1 MSTEE
6 TPGNEGYLSPA
17 RVFAELDDSMADA
30 EELRGRTDGMADRP
44 AHERAAGRYL
54 VGLVTA
60 SWEVAELDH
69 PFFGP
74 AFRGIRGRLV
84 SAGCDLILC
93 GNRPVRRGDP
103 ARAAALERTIERGAD
118 ALIVWG
124 VGWDDPE
131 VEPILSSEVP
141 AVFIDLDPIG
151 RRAGYVMSDNVGAMA
166 SVVRH
171 LYDTGRRRIA
181 HICGLQNTRPGP
193 DRLFGYRSELD
204 RLGLPAPDEYVESG
218 DYYHRS
224 AYEAAKRLLALPE
237 CPDAITCASDIMAI
251 GAMVAIAEAG
261 LRIPD
266 DVAVTGF
273 DDAPF
278 AADIKPS
285 LTTVRQDAAGMG
297 TAAAEAILRMLESPE
312 EPPAATVIS
321 SQLVIR
327 ESSASQAG
335 QRRRVSAY

>member
-1 MSTEE
+1 MWTDRA
-6 TPGNEGYLSPA
+6 PDNEGYPSPE
-17 RVFAELDDSMADA
+17 RIFAELDGSMADA
-30 EELRGRTDGMADRP
+30 ENLRARTDGMADKP
-44 AHERAAGRYL
+44 AHERAAGRFL

-74 AFRGIRGRLV
+74 VFKGIRGRLV

-93 GNRPVRRGDP
+93 GNRPARIGDP
-103 ARAAALERTIERGAD
+103 TRAAALERTIERGAD

-124 VGWDDPE
+124 LGWDDPE

-151 RRAGYVMSDNVGAMA
+151 RRVGYVMSDNVAAMA

-171 LYDTGRRRIA
+171 LHDTGRRRIS

-204 RLGLPAPDEYVESG
+204 HLGLSAPAEYIERG
-218 DYYHRS
+218 DYYHHS
-224 AYEAAKRLLALPE
+224 AYKAAKRLLALPE
-237 CPDAITCASDIMAI
+237 PPDAITCASDTMAI
-251 GAMVAIAEAG
+251 GAMVAINETG
-261 LRIPD
+261 LLIPSD
-266 DVAVTGF
+266 IAVTGF

-278 AADIKPS
+278 AASLKPS
-285 LTTVRQDAAGMG
+285 LTTVRQDAPGLG
-297 TAAAEAILRMLESPE
+297 TAAAETILRMLESPD
-312 EPPAATVIS
+312 EPPPTSVIPAE
-321 SQLVIR
+321 LIIR
-327 ESSASQAG
+327 ESSGAN
-335 QRRRVSAY
+335 

>member
-1 MSTEE
+1 MPTEE
-6 TPGNEGYLSPA
+6 APGNEGYLSPA
-17 RVFAELDDSMADA
+17 RVYAELDGSMADA
-30 EELRGRTDGMADRP
+30 EELHERTDGMADRP

-60 SWEVAELDH
+60 SWEVAEIDH

-103 ARAAALERTIERGAD
+103 SRAAALDRALERGAD

-124 VGWDDPE
+124 LGWDDPE
-131 VEPILSSEVP
+131 VEPILRSEVP

-151 RRAGYVMSDNVGAMA
+151 RRAGYVMSDNVAAMA
-166 SVVRH
+166 SLVRH
-171 LYDTGRRRIA
+171 LHDTGRRRIA
-181 HICGLQNTRPGP
+181 HIGGLQNTRPGP

-204 RLGLPAPDEYVESG
+204 RLGLLAPAEYVEPG
-218 DYYHRS
+218 DYYHHS
-224 AYEAAKRLLALPE
+224 AYEAAKRLQALPE
-237 CPDAITCASDIMAI
+237 PPDAITCASDIMAI
-251 GAMVAIAEAG
+251 GAMVVITEAG
-261 LRIPD
+261 LRIPGD
-266 DVAVTGF
+266 IAVSGF

-278 AADIKPS
+278 AAGMKPS
-285 LTTVRQDAAGMG
+285 LTTVRQDAMGMG

-312 EPPAATVIS
+312 EPPATTVIS
-321 SQLVIR
+321 SELVIR
-327 ESSASQAG
+327 ESSGPAAKS
-335 QRRRVSAY
+335 